1 MPDGNDGDD
10 QPAVVDIVDS
20 ACGCA
25 KRRGLLAFFCTT
37 KPKLMEMKFFE
48 TIPSSRYQK
57 DLA

>member
-1 MPDGNDGDD
+1 MHVENHIN
-10 QPAVVDIVDS
+10 VEYFYSI
-20 ACGCA
+20 
-25 KRRGLLAFFCTT
+25 FCTT